1 MTILNEYPL
10 VSIITVNYDHPEVT
24 CQMLD
29 SMRKITYPNIEII
42 VVDNASPNDDPSI
55 IPKNYPEVQFFQ
67 LDKNLGF
74 AGGNN
79 FGIHKAK
86 GDYFLLLNNDTEVM
100 PDFLEPLVTK
110 FQEDPT
116 VGAVSP
122 KIRFH
127 HTPDMIQFAGIT
139 PIHLLTMRSKGLGY
153 GQTDIGQFE
162 NDTITAYAHGAAMM
176 VSRKAAENVGLMSEV
191 YFLYYEELDW
201 GYRIT
206 NAGYKIYYV
215 HNSLIYHKE
224 SISTGKQ
231 SPTKIYYMNRARL
244 IYLRRNVKGIK
255 LFLAI
260 LYQLLIAIPKNASMF
275 IIKGR
280 FDLASA
286 YHKAVIWI
294 LKNFYQSELFENPK
308 L

>member
-1 MTILNEYPL
+1 
-10 VSIITVNYDHPEVT
+10 
-24 CQMLD
+24 
-29 SMRKITYPNIEII
+29 
-42 VVDNASPNDDPSI
+42 
-55 IPKNYPEVQFFQ
+55 
-67 LDKNLGF
+67 
-74 AGGNN
+74 
-79 FGIHKAK
+79 
-86 GDYFLLLNNDTEVM
+86 
-100 PDFLEPLVTK
+100 
-110 FQEDPT
+110 
-116 VGAVSP
+116 
-122 KIRFH
+122 
-127 HTPDMIQFAGIT
+127 
-139 PIHLLTMRSKGLGY
+139 
-153 GQTDIGQFE
+153 
-162 NDTITAYAHGAAMM
+162 MM